1 MATAPTTG
9 TPLVPT
15 VSTASTTSTV
25 PSLPAART
33 PLAAVLTVLAVL
45 ATAVAVLAGPAAPR
59 ASAAGLERV
68 TSFGSNPGALSM
80 YRYVPDGLS
89 AQRPVV
95 VVLHG
100 CGQDAPGYFTGAG
113 WQKFADQLRFSV
125 VAPQQETANNLSRCF
140 NWFQPADR
148 SRGQGEALSIRQM
161 VDRTVADLGA
171 DASRVYVTGLSAGGV
186 MTASLLAAY
195 PDVFAGGAVIAGL
208 PHGCADSMMSAYMC
222 MNPGVAKTP
231 QQWGDLVRAAYP
243 GYAGPRPP
251 VSVWH
256 GTADYTVAS
265 RNATESMKQW
275 TNVLGADQQADATQ
289 QLEGGTTRSDYRD
302 GSGATVVRTYL
313 VSGMGHGTPVRPG
326 SGPQD
331 CGQAG
336 AYFLNSIC
344 SSHHI
349 AHDWGLAAG

>member
-1 MATAPTTG
+1 MRTTPTTG
-9 TPLVPT
+9 SPHTPT
-15 VSTASTTSTV
+15 VSTVPTV
-25 PSLPAART
+25 PSTPAASAART

-45 ATAVAVLAGPAAPR
+45 VGALTVLAGPAAPR

-80 YRYVPDGLS
+80 YRYVPDGLPTH
-89 AQRPVV
+89 RPVV

-113 WQKFADQLRFSV
+113 WQKFADQHRFSV
-125 VAPQQETANNLSRCF
+125 VAPQQEAANNSSRCF

-171 DASRVYVTGLSAGGV
+171 DASRVYVTGLSAGGI

-208 PHGCADSMMSAYMC
+208 PHGCASSMNYAFMC
-222 MNPGVAKTP
+222 MNPGMTKTP

-243 GYAGPRPP
+243 GYAGPRPL
-251 VSVWH
+251 VSIWH

-275 TNVLGADQQADATQ
+275 TNVFGTDQQADATQ

-302 GSGATVVRTYL
+302 GRGATVVRTYL

-326 SGPQD
+326 SGAQD

-344 SSHHI
+344 SSYYI
-349 AHDWGLAAG
+349 AHDWGLTTG